1 MCRNGGSLEE
11 GFDSIGGDETPA
23 GATVITVDGAEEGG
37 AEEGGAAATTR
48 PWLPP
53 PRPA

>member
-37 AEEGGAAATTR
+37 AAATTR